1 MRVSSEGFLDVAC
14 GSMRLRNKRE
24 DTFKEHFTFS
34 PKVVS
39 HAWNEMTR
47 KGLLPKGAAPYH
59 LLWMLYFV
67 KNYTNNATGGTAS
80 QSCKETFRKWCRLL
94 GIAASKLDK
103 VQQQNLCASNNCRN
117 PDFRLTF
124 ACLLSLLHFRYI
136 GVTDG

>member
-14 GSMRLRNKRE
+14 GSTRLRNKRE

-80 QSCKETFRKWCRLL
+80 QSCKETFRKWCRLFL
-94 GIAASKLDK
+94 GSLRRSSTRY
-103 VQQQNLCASNNCRN
+103 SNRISVL
-117 PDFRLTF
+117 PIIVEIQIF
-124 ACLLSLLHFRYI
+124 ASLLRAFYHSF
-136 GVTDG
+136 TLDTLE